1 MFSTANIQIGHE
13 KLQGTDEDSMKF
25 RLLNALLTH
34 ALTAEGVDVI
44 ATDIITASSEPD
56 GLKQLA
62 KFYETGLL
70 LPSKPSFSR
79 NIFFIASLI
88 NIAF

>member
-1 MFSTANIQIGHE
+1 MISTANIQIAHE
-13 KLQGTDEDSMKF
+13 KLQGTDDDSIEF

-34 ALTAEGVDVI
+34 APTAEGVDVI

-62 KFYETGLL
+62 EFYETCLL
-70 LPSKPSFSR
+70 LPSKPPFSR
-79 NIFFIASLI
+79 NIFFIASPI
-88 NIAF
+88 NMAF